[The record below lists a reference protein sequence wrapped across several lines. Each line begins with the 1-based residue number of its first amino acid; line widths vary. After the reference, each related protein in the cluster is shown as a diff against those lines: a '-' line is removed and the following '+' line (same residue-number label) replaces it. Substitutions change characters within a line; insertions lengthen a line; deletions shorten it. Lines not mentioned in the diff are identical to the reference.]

1 MDKSDAL
8 PHSPPGVRA
17 HRLLPRQKGKPADM
31 PADDVLE
38 IIAPAEWTVPMVYNS
53 PHSGHVLPEDF
64 LEQVRLDTRTLR
76 LSQDCFVDELFDGCI
91 SLGAPMLRAL
101 CSRSYIDLNREPY
114 ELDPRMFSDALPG
127 HFNTVSPRVA
137 CGLGTLPRIV
147 AEGQEIY
154 RGRIRV
160 EEALKRI
167 ETIYRPYHRALAA
180 LLNEAH
186 HATGHVLLI
195 DCHSMPSSAVDDIQ
209 GPHERRID
217 VVLGDRFAAS
227 CAPDITAAAERCLT
241 EAGLNVVRNRP
252 YAGGFFTENH
262 GRPRL
267 GRHALQIEINRSLY
281 MDEGRQ
287 LKTAGFTAM
296 KTVLDGLSQE
306 FADVLAATPKTT
318 DLPMAAE

>member
-1 MDKSDAL
+1 
-8 PHSPPGVRA
+8 
-17 HRLLPRQKGKPADM
+17 M

-53 PHSGHVLPEDF
+53 PHSGNVLPED
-64 LEQVRLDTRTLR
+64 LLDQTRLDHRSLR
-76 LSQDCFVDELFDGCI
+76 LSQDCFVDELFGGCI
-91 SLGAPMLRAL
+91 SAGAPMLRAL
-101 CSRSYIDLNREPY
+101 LSRSYIDLNREPF
-114 ELDPRMFSDALPG
+114 ELDQRMFLEPLPG

-154 RGRIRV
+154 RGRIPLAT
-160 EEALKRI
+160 ALNRI
-167 ETIYRPYHRALAA
+167 EKVYRPYHRALAA

-186 HATGHVLLI
+186 QATGQVLLV

-209 GPHERRID
+209 GAHGQRID

-227 CAPDITAAAERCLT
+227 CGPEIAAAAEDCLRQ
-241 EAGLNVVRNRP
+241 AGLNVVRNRP

-287 LKTAGFTAM
+287 IKTAGFEALKGVLDTLSQAFA
-296 KTVLDGLSQE
+296 TVLAELGQRL
-306 FADVLAATPKTT
+306 

>member
-1 MDKSDAL
+1 
-8 PHSPPGVRA
+8 
-17 HRLLPRQKGKPADM
+17 M

-38 IIAPAEWTVPMVYNS
+38 IIAPPEWTVPMVYNS
-53 PHSGHVLPEDF
+53 PHSGTVLPDDF
-64 LEQVRLDTRTLR
+64 LAQVRLDSRTLR

-91 SLGAPMLRAL
+91 AAGAPMLRAL
-101 CSRSYIDLNREPY
+101 HSRSYIDLNREPY
-114 ELDPRMFSDALPG
+114 ELDPRMFADPLPG
-127 HFNTVSPRVA
+127 HFNTGSPRVA

-154 RGRIRV
+154 LGRLRIDD
-160 EEALKRI
+160 ALRRI
-167 ETIYRPYHRALAA
+167 ETVYRPYHRALAT

-186 HATGHVLLI
+186 QATGHVLLV

-227 CAPDITAAAERCLT
+227 CAPEVTATAERCLT
-241 EAGLNVVRNRP
+241 AAGLNVVRNRP

-281 MDEGRQ
+281 MDEARQ
-287 LKTAGFTAM
+287 IKTAGFAAI
-296 KTVLDGLSQE
+296 KAVLDALSHD
-306 FADVLAATPKTT
+306 FAGVLSAMGKSGEM
-318 DLPMAAE
+318 PMAAE

>member
-1 MDKSDAL
+1 
-8 PHSPPGVRA
+8 
-17 HRLLPRQKGKPADM
+17 M

-53 PHSGHVLPEDF
+53 PHSGSLLPDDF
-64 LEQVRLDTRTLR
+64 LAQVRLDNRTLR
-76 LSQDCFVDELFDGCI
+76 LSQDCFVDELFGGCI
-91 SLGAPMLRAL
+91 ATGAPMLRAL
-101 CSRSYIDLNREPY
+101 HSRSYIDLNREPY
-114 ELDPRMFSDALPG
+114 ELDPRMFADPLPG
-127 HFNTVSPRVA
+127 HFNTGSPRVA

-147 AEGQEIY
+147 AEGQDIY
-154 RGRIRV
+154 PGRIRLD
-160 EEALKRI
+160 EALKRI

-186 HATGHVLLI
+186 QATGQVLLV

-227 CAPDITAAAERCLT
+227 CAPEVTEVAERCLAR
-241 EAGLNVVRNRP
+241 AGLNVVRNRP

-287 LKTAGFTAM
+287 TKTAGFAAM
-296 KTVLDGLSQE
+296 MAALDDLSRS
-306 FADVLAATPKTT
+306 FAEVLAALGKGS
-318 DLPMAAE
+318 DVAMAAE

>member
-1 MDKSDAL
+1 
-8 PHSPPGVRA
+8 
-17 HRLLPRQKGKPADM
+17 M

-53 PHSGHVLPEDF
+53 PHSGTLLPDDF
-64 LEQVRLDTRTLR
+64 LAQVRLDSRTLR

-91 SLGAPMLRAL
+91 AAGAPMLRAL
-101 CSRSYIDLNREPY
+101 HSRSYIDLNREPY
-114 ELDPRMFSDALPG
+114 ELDPRMFADPLPG
-127 HFNTVSPRVA
+127 HFNTGSPRVA

-147 AEGQEIY
+147 AEGQDIY
-154 RGRIRV
+154 MGRLRLDD
-160 EEALKRI
+160 ALKRI
-167 ETIYRPYHRALAA
+167 ENVYRPYHRALAT

-186 HATGHVLLI
+186 QATGQVLLV

-217 VVLGDRFAAS
+217 VVLGDRFGAS
-227 CAPDITAAAERCLT
+227 CAADMTETAERCLT
-241 EAGLNVVRNRP
+241 EAGLHVVRNRP

-287 LKTAGFTAM
+287 IRSPGFAAIKST
-296 KTVLDGLSQE
+296 LDRLSRT
-306 FADVLAATPKTT
+306 FADVLSTYAKPG
-318 DLPMAAE
+318 DMPMAAE

>member
-1 MDKSDAL
+1 
-8 PHSPPGVRA
+8 
-17 HRLLPRQKGKPADM
+17 M

-53 PHSGHVLPEDF
+53 PHSGNVLPGEF
-64 LEQVRLDTRTLR
+64 LSQVRLDKRTLR
-76 LSQDCFVDELFDGCI
+76 LSQDCFVDELFGGCI
-91 SLGAPMLRAL
+91 TAGAPMLRAL
-101 CSRSYIDLNREPY
+101 HSRSYIDLNREPY
-114 ELDPRMFSDALPG
+114 ELDPRMFADPLPG
-127 HFNTVSPRVA
+127 HFNTGSPRVA

-154 RGRIRV
+154 HGRLRL

-167 ETIYRPYHRALAA
+167 ENIYRPYHRALAA

-186 HATGHVLLI
+186 QATGHVLLV

-227 CAPDITAAAERCLT
+227 CAPEFTDIAEHCLT
-241 EAGLNVVRNRP
+241 QAGLNVVRNRP

-267 GRHALQIEINRSLY
+267 GRHALQVEVNRSLY

-287 LKTAGFTAM
+287 IRTAGFAAL
-296 KTVLDGLSQE
+296 KSVLDNLSRHFSE
-306 FADVLAATPKTT
+306 VLSATGKAS
-318 DLPMAAE
+318 DMPMAAE